1 MLDEKFTAPRKVAPG
16 FQPPNAIPVGF
27 GESHFY
33 ESDDSFDLPEMHTFS
48 SGKMELTDV
57 IPIPTEEAQFKVPDN
72 LIKDTLYITEYP
84 KIRFSLDAVSREI
97 MGNLTCMRE
106 VRPVYAR
113 ERIKCFQQLVSI
125 ISHLQEGDL
134 SKVADKYI
142 QFPTRDSNATED
154 MHAIIDAFG
163 AAALNETQK
172 ILTER
177 ILLKNPPD
185 AGLLKKLFLHFVN
198 LPNPPPSI
206 FIDALEDLVFEGAE
220 FSDDEDTKEI
230 TTMAT
235 LLLGSLAGSLK
246 STNLGRAERLVAR
259 METEL
264 QLHDPQK
271 HRTVRSAETE
281 TYENHHEQRKATLLL
296 SLGNAGLDRSY
307 HHILSYVNTTDS
319 PQLLRRRGAAA
330 IANYH
335 HEDAA
340 SMLLSIALDNNHED
354 HVRYDA
360 LLEYRRHPKAV
371 PISDIQYHLVRG
383 LTNITGLN
391 KRHHSRLK
399 RGIFDG
405 IKFQLKLPGYE
416 WNKQVGSE
424 KIGASFGLTIRNI
437 MDLEIA
443 PLKGH
448 FKIDVLDEAYAVA
461 NIGVLGIHQ
470 DLARIRFCFRG
481 YIKYEI
487 NILQEFN
494 FEDIFNIVKLLDSVV
509 NNIVGSIK
517 QTIESFRQLFDSTS
531 DLSFPKIIQRFADAF
546 DEIPFKIDDL
556 RAIGQKAIQTIGE
569 IVDPPDFITDVS
581 NVIRRVTALVTDI
594 KTDVTKFYDSIADA
608 ITVTLPWAIDQI
620 KEAVNMVVNTLKNF
634 FKSPL
639 SALGDIQKAILKI
652 QLAISSVLDAKK
664 RIEDAC
670 LFTKGQRPYWFDI
683 KSVITEIW
691 EDVLTAKDSVLK
703 AFEWF
708 NGKHSG
714 DEIFKEFTGVDASVI
729 RQQIKEELLA
739 SLDIFISGP
748 LQVIQELA
756 APFVST
762 YESVVKTINAV
773 KTGYTTVKQAYTA
786 ARTLISK
793 IFGPKIHK
801 DFPKKLLE
809 SDNCGNGFYPSTARG
824 RYGHRGVDLEVSA
837 NAEIVVPFT
846 GDVSVMAANEISI
859 VADELDGI
867 EIILSSISLNS
878 GKDGMKVFK
887 GEPLGRATSSG
898 CTPNSI
904 HLAMRKVGT
913 TEYIDPTR
921 YLEKRIMPK
930 PKWIQECDDY
940 LVKLLFKVYAEGSLT
955 KGPKDNDTTPARGQ
969 EPDVSGLQPIPT
981 GNRKKRDIPFIT
993 ALQQRA
999 DDFTDR
1005 LGLPRISEIGP
1016 VLAGFNIKDIKVGQ
1030 ILDLLETFGLT
1041 ELKKKLENALNTLED
1056 LLGTGKCVATETMD
1070 DDTLKLGLKAR
1081 GKSTSGSR
1089 MSLIKRFKDPDEG
1102 CKGLHKQLPG
1112 GIACRFSDNCLS
1124 VTCCVELKLVVIRRV
1139 LEASLT
1145 LDPCS
1150 LELTLTVGNFKRT
1163 FSVTDHLAEQ
1173 YSGSIVD
1180 NLNVMDVVTFT
1191 VTYSIKRVGN
1201 KVTVDLSASMCAKD
1215 KCKQFSKVF
1224 DGLTLSLPQCSG
1236 ARSLTA
1242 RRAKLIDLDQLKEKT
1257 LQEIKELLDIKNP
1270 GSFDIQQLMKNL
1282 REAYLEI
1289 AKDALNNLLGKLFPG
1304 QFSSFDVCMDGV
1316 KIFGPND
1323 ITFFSFT
1330 FNFFL
1335 GPVPMQFV
1343 FSAGGS
1349 WKVECGVKLCFL
1361 TMKAEGTATPQIGAM
1376 VSGELN
1382 VNFLLFKAGLKLT
1395 GYLLTT
1401 KLPTKAEVGFSKF
1414 PLDVGIRMDLE
1425 LIPLRLELRAIL
1437 KLTVNLLVKK
1447 IEKTLINKLLWQY
1460 TTPSITANIFDLHNK
1475 EPDNSPP
1482 TFNSFATTSGSG
1494 SGKRSSPSGQ
1504 CTVYQV
1510 KNRDYTE
1517 PAFQLAIAV
1526 EDDRSEVEVSYSV
1539 GSFQGGSDLAK
1550 DEVLGGP
1557 SAVVEQVLPSR
1568 IPLYFTVKGTNSAGG
1583 TASVTCQ
1590 LSSYDTTPPAGRVI
1604 PDFFTTSHPNVLK
1617 ASAMAVDETPLVE
1630 RKEAIGFGRGIYG
1643 DQAFPWSDISSRALR
1658 SSTKSVETS
1667 LLQFTSP
1674 RLGKLMSKPHQVK
1687 LGHATPGKCASAC
1700 LALPPL
1706 KCISFNYD
1714 YGTSGRCELLEEV
1727 EGHGVQIHIAGHFHY
1742 FERLGIGHAVTF
1754 NHRDLQLQH
1763 NQLYYFNY
1771 FLKNQLGYTNILTSQ
1786 PVKVDFTPVSPG
1798 PIQNA
1803 HYDETVKEPCHELLP
1818 DKWENRCVDESNL
1831 PNHRYIIDGE
1841 GSSTVFNGH
1850 TPFVDVL
1857 YTRAN
1862 KYVSANWDGF
1872 HDNETGIY
1880 GYTWSVGTEKCLE
1893 NIHPHKDPHA
1903 HLFDES
1909 EWTHTGLAHPLDL
1922 EDGLYY
1928 VSVRAINKVEYGG
1941 PLATTVCHSTPY
1953 VIDNTEPLI
1962 HEVFEMLY
1970 DEETHVISASYNVS
1984 DPLSNIKEM
1993 HIGLGK
1999 STRDT
2004 YILDWFVHDDAD
2016 SVEFTHHIPDGQ
2028 PTWLRIRAVNN
2039 VDLRTAGHG
2048 PYPILVDTTHPLAGD
2063 LYDGKSHGRQV
2074 NFQSSQSEICANWEN
2089 FQDPDT
2095 GIADYLWGVGTS
2107 PGEDDVVEF
2116 KRLNHFVFL
2125 HCDNSVNLTHNAT
2138 YYSTLYAFNRG
2149 HKRLNVSANSE
2160 GVLVDLTPPEAGWLK
2175 DGDTIGQDLKYSSSP
2190 ATVSGNWGGFTD
2202 PESGIQQYTI
2212 AVLRKP
2218 KHQVEDDVI
2227 HESESVGMTTSFRWH
2242 HFHLHQG
2249 DQVFVNLNVTNRA
2262 LGVTTLQSD
2271 GFVLDLTPPV
2281 LKYLRDGLDPDKDA
2295 QYSSSTMELTAN
2307 WKFVDEETGVDYI
2320 ELQVYQKH
2328 GGTRSPLGESVT
2340 LDGEAKNWTSTEALS
2355 LNIGA
2360 LYTVKVRAINAA
2372 GLTAV
2377 HETDGVLI
2385 DPTPPEI
2392 LFIHAGVL
2400 SGMDDEVLTNGF
2412 VVITNT
2418 GVLTAS
2424 WLGLDGES
2432 GIDSYWISLGTTH
2445 GGDDVKEFYSVGEVT
2460 DIILTELP
2468 LQLYENG
2475 SPIYYISVKAQ
2486 NGAGAFSTT
2495 VTASP
2500 IKVVAADVSGLVF
2513 DGAGSSDLTAP
2524 TTDVNYQL
2532 EATTVSLQFEGYES
2546 VQHGII
2552 GYEWA
2557 VGTNPGADDIQPFT
2571 DVGIVAFDEPAGSG
2585 TAQILL
2591 PLSPSN
2597 RYFSSV
2603 RAITGAFNILEST
2616 SDGFGVDQ
2624 SAPSVSIVSVG
2635 EDEDDS
2641 GNMKPLGR
2649 ETVYQAINVGSLAAE
2664 WNVGDNES
2672 AIAAAWFAIGFTPVS
2687 SDLYNVTNTEKRTS
2701 LAAGLL
2707 TPSADGTPNMVTV
2720 TVMNNVGLVSS
2731 DVSSPVVFDETP
2743 PERVTVACPKHI
2755 SGDVPFKCSWEGIN
2769 DQESGVQHYIF
2780 SLGVSAG
2787 DDSVVNSTT
2796 IYPPTN
2802 HLSIMGLNQSF
2813 LQQGATFYAT
2823 VIAVNR
2829 ADLHSISYSRAIYVD
2844 TTPPVP
2850 GVVVEVNDNVTV
2862 SGNLRAAVCNTE
2874 EECHVIDAECQM
2886 SVDHIH
2892 VAWEPFRDSETDIAR
2907 YEVAIGT
2914 ASGRR
2919 DLQDFTKVPSGM
2931 TSYVFTQLDLL
2942 SVGQVFATVRG
2953 YNGAGQFALA
2963 LSNGIF
2969 ISRLSAGLQP
2979 LGKQFV
2985 HDGDKRDTDMDF
2997 QASSEQLSA
3006 SWSFGD
3012 PCPMAKYDW
3021 SIHRMDGV
3029 EIQPFT
3035 TLPGDQT
3042 FGDNSNIKAKEGESF
3057 FVIVRGTNQ
3066 LGDSFILRSDGISI
3080 RKEPLIPGEVRDG
3093 PVLGLDQNFQLS
3105 ITTLSANWDQFGI
3118 DREVA
3123 GVLDGNERSDLEI
3136 NKHQTIDHYEVAVGT
3151 DRRYASTRSNI
3162 VPFTN
3167 VGRNRTVTMLDL
3179 PLTPRANY
3187 YITVR
3192 GYSVS
3197 TSTTDVTSNGIQVGV
3212 GSEVVSRGKVNVER
3226 FISSTSTLT
3235 FSWEGFEFSLP
3246 VRYYHW
3252 GLGTAKFNTDNI
3264 ECSKMHEFDE
3274 SGALTSAYASLF
3286 DVHPF
3291 INVER
3296 DTLVD
3301 LANMTLEHKGTY
3313 YVTVMASDESLQCDV
3328 FSAPFT
3334 VDITPPE
3341 RGRVQI
3347 GPFANLP
3354 VQYTDR
3360 GDEVT
3365 ILWEDFLD
3373 EESGILQ
3380 YHITLLGPVQCG
3392 NTADNA
3398 AQLTEPVTLHANY
3411 SSYTFVDLFLE
3422 ETMVYFVLLN
3432 AVNRAT
3438 GSTTV
3443 TSSPVLIDPRDP
3455 IPGDIVDGDSFKR
3468 DVSHQSST
3476 SSLHGTF
3483 TLFHGQEPYRCSY
3496 NHHDLDAP
3504 TEAWSPVTSQGVW
3517 GTSIEAS
3524 RIKFAP
3530 EQLSY
3535 SVSNGLTVTM
3545 VRDVRAERMI
3555 SGGYMTVLN
3564 HEGPGIFQIDMVAA
3578 GTELD
3583 SVTSLVFWDGPAGVV
3598 GGFEMP
3604 SKTGGN
3610 SNFSTSAPTTTPAT
3624 TQNPWQIVND
3634 NSEETSDENAVLRTL
3649 PYTGIGMDIFH
3660 EVTAEGHP
3668 KYYILLWSRFRDE
3681 PSALQYEKIELGFDA
3696 SEAWHTYGL
3705 KYVVDR
3711 TDATQELWGFELHID
3726 GQYFTTITGIP
3737 PVSISTKLI
3746 LAVRNKQ
3753 GAVAEF
3759 HDVFNPPTVM
3769 AHFKNLRTPPSAEML
3784 CRYGTPFQDGS
3795 TTILK
3800 IFAGVGTTR
3809 GADDVEPFFEVEDL
3823 CTPCMDE
3830 CSRYS
3835 CDMNCTVDDITLHH
3849 ASINNLHL
3857 STHKM
3862 ITQDNVTTSTPA
3874 LYYITIKAVSGSGRF
3889 AVSSSDGVYVDATP
3903 PVFESLYHVD
3913 LSWSEDEPSDFQGS
3927 NSTIAVSWEAYDIE
3941 SQVVEYLWAIGTAPF
3956 STDIQDYVSVGL
3968 ATSASNS
3975 QLEGSLQPLQTYYA
3989 TVIAVNAAGL
3999 NTTKSTTGVTFLEK
4013 SPSSENMTIGVGC
4026 QNDGSSS
4033 EDDVSVCPG
4042 IKSSVEI
4049 SWPDFDEREGITGYY
4064 FSIGSTGELEDI
4076 IPETQV
4082 GYNESGTVLIEDGQV
4097 LINGQVIANISDLRH
4112 MQNDDQSTP
4121 EVNKFNMEPGRKM
4134 YVKVKACNSAHKCS
4148 IIDLKVIV
4156 VSREGDVVATA
4167 TNSSKVSVTLN
4178 SSGATRSA
4186 RTYVNNG
4193 VNIVTTGITPGDG
4206 LVAGMLDKH
4215 AVEEEYVSG
4224 ASSTFTPF
4232 IVDPERTRNNSERS
4246 LNGRLR
4252 EFDETFFISLLHDNP
4267 LTGPLKITIPINA
4280 DLIPEGTL
4288 PVLLYWST
4296 ELQQWMDASRTCS
4309 NLDKN
4314 VQYDWEQ
4321 NLLHVN
4327 VCSTHPA
4334 TKTSG
4339 ENVRRRRSSDVEFF
4353 SGSTQFAE
4361 ASVDRDIINTAPVVT
4376 SPSAMWMY
4384 EDSGTLR
4391 AQLQAQDAEGDE
4403 LIFSLDSEPED
4414 IMGEA
4419 VLSPEGLLEYTPCR
4433 HCFGLVKIGYVVQ
4446 EKPTGET
4453 TPLEVRETLTID
4465 VRPQNDNPGLLV
4477 LIDGVNVVSDQGTN
4491 TYRPVELPV
4500 KQGEENSIVLW
4511 LYDVDVAD
4519 DLAFSVSQPQHG
4531 GIQIGPVCKNVTFLS
4546 TPCSMS
4552 NTNDF
4557 DITSGGTC
4565 TVCKPSN
4572 LNTTKEIHD
4581 LSWALAR
4588 LTYISR
4594 NESYFG
4600 EDSFAIHGID
4610 ENSGASK
4617 ILPIDVFVLQKCKN
4631 NGTCIGPAEDP
4642 DCEDTQLAFGF
4653 EGYTCDCTDDYIGQF
4668 CQLEIVP
4675 CLPPMAPANGAV
4687 SPDDATSYQD
4697 VVEFSCDPGY
4707 ELVGDSAH
4715 VCQWDGSWNGSTPNC
4730 DPVPC
4735 PTLSAPVN
4743 GALSPGGPH
4752 VYQDVVTFTCS
4763 TGYVV
4768 ASVST
4773 VTCQADGTWSGTAP
4787 TCNRC
4792 HNQFNFPRNN
4802 FDIYENRCHWFSQK
4816 RDMRTY
4822 AQAKR
4827 FCEDRGGRLVTIKT
4841 SNKQDFLAGSKDLKV
4856 KRARRS
4862 NFWIG
4867 LDDLWRENIMK
4878 WSDGTT
4884 LKNGNYN
4891 NWKFPPR
4898 RHKKR
4903 DCAAIHRSNLKWV
4916 LVNCR
4921 MKFPFICEMDDTMI

>member
-1 MLDEKFTAPRKVAPG
+1 
-16 FQPPNAIPVGF
+16 
-27 GESHFY
+27 
-33 ESDDSFDLPEMHTFS
+33 
-48 SGKMELTDV
+48 
-57 IPIPTEEAQFKVPDN
+57 
-72 LIKDTLYITEYP
+72 
-84 KIRFSLDAVSREI
+84 
-97 MGNLTCMRE
+97 
-106 VRPVYAR
+106 
-113 ERIKCFQQLVSI
+113 
-125 ISHLQEGDL
+125 
-134 SKVADKYI
+134 
-142 QFPTRDSNATED
+142 
-154 MHAIIDAFG
+154 
-163 AAALNETQK
+163 
-172 ILTER
+172 
-177 ILLKNPPD
+177 
-185 AGLLKKLFLHFVN
+185 
-198 LPNPPPSI
+198 
-206 FIDALEDLVFEGAE
+206 
-220 FSDDEDTKEI
+220 
-230 TTMAT
+230 
-235 LLLGSLAGSLK
+235 
-246 STNLGRAERLVAR
+246 
-259 METEL
+259 
-264 QLHDPQK
+264 
-271 HRTVRSAETE
+271 
-281 TYENHHEQRKATLLL
+281 
-296 SLGNAGLDRSY
+296 
-307 HHILSYVNTTDS
+307 
-319 PQLLRRRGAAA
+319 
-330 IANYH
+330 
-335 HEDAA
+335 
-340 SMLLSIALDNNHED
+340 
-354 HVRYDA
+354 
-360 LLEYRRHPKAV
+360 
-371 PISDIQYHLVRG
+371 
-383 LTNITGLN
+383 
-391 KRHHSRLK
+391 
-399 RGIFDG
+399 
-405 IKFQLKLPGYE
+405 
-416 WNKQVGSE
+416 
-424 KIGASFGLTIRNI
+424 
-437 MDLEIA
+437 
-443 PLKGH
+443 
-448 FKIDVLDEAYAVA
+448 
-461 NIGVLGIHQ
+461 
-470 DLARIRFCFRG
+470 
-481 YIKYEI
+481 
-487 NILQEFN
+487 
-494 FEDIFNIVKLLDSVV
+494 
-509 NNIVGSIK
+509 
-517 QTIESFRQLFDSTS
+517 
-531 DLSFPKIIQRFADAF
+531 
-546 DEIPFKIDDL
+546 
-556 RAIGQKAIQTIGE
+556 
-569 IVDPPDFITDVS
+569 
-581 NVIRRVTALVTDI
+581 
-594 KTDVTKFYDSIADA
+594 
-608 ITVTLPWAIDQI
+608 
-620 KEAVNMVVNTLKNF
+620 
-634 FKSPL
+634 
-639 SALGDIQKAILKI
+639 
-652 QLAISSVLDAKK
+652 
-664 RIEDAC
+664 
-670 LFTKGQRPYWFDI
+670 
-683 KSVITEIW
+683 
-691 EDVLTAKDSVLK
+691 
-703 AFEWF
+703 
-708 NGKHSG
+708 
-714 DEIFKEFTGVDASVI
+714 
-729 RQQIKEELLA
+729 
-739 SLDIFISGP
+739 
-748 LQVIQELA
+748 
-756 APFVST
+756 
-762 YESVVKTINAV
+762 
-773 KTGYTTVKQAYTA
+773 
-786 ARTLISK
+786 
-793 IFGPKIHK
+793 
-801 DFPKKLLE
+801 
-809 SDNCGNGFYPSTARG
+809 
-824 RYGHRGVDLEVSA
+824 
-837 NAEIVVPFT
+837 
-846 GDVSVMAANEISI
+846 
-859 VADELDGI
+859 
-867 EIILSSISLNS
+867 
-878 GKDGMKVFK
+878 
-887 GEPLGRATSSG
+887 
-898 CTPNSI
+898 
-904 HLAMRKVGT
+904 
-913 TEYIDPTR
+913 
-921 YLEKRIMPK
+921 
-930 PKWIQECDDY
+930 
-940 LVKLLFKVYAEGSLT
+940 
-955 KGPKDNDTTPARGQ
+955 
-969 EPDVSGLQPIPT
+969 
-981 GNRKKRDIPFIT
+981 
-993 ALQQRA
+993 
-999 DDFTDR
+999 
-1005 LGLPRISEIGP
+1005 
-1016 VLAGFNIKDIKVGQ
+1016 
-1030 ILDLLETFGLT
+1030 
-1041 ELKKKLENALNTLED
+1041 
-1056 LLGTGKCVATETMD
+1056 
-1070 DDTLKLGLKAR
+1070 
-1081 GKSTSGSR
+1081 
-1089 MSLIKRFKDPDEG
+1089 
-1102 CKGLHKQLPG
+1102 
-1112 GIACRFSDNCLS
+1112 
-1124 VTCCVELKLVVIRRV
+1124 
-1139 LEASLT
+1139 
-1145 LDPCS
+1145 
-1150 LELTLTVGNFKRT
+1150 
-1163 FSVTDHLAEQ
+1163 
-1173 YSGSIVD
+1173 
-1180 NLNVMDVVTFT
+1180 
-1191 VTYSIKRVGN
+1191 
-1201 KVTVDLSASMCAKD
+1201 
-1215 KCKQFSKVF
+1215 
-1224 DGLTLSLPQCSG
+1224 SG
-1236 ARSLTA
+1236 ARSSTA

-1304 QFSSFDVCMDGV
+1304 QFSSFDVCMNGV

-1323 ITFFSFT
+1323 IKFFSFT

-1335 GPVPMQFV
+1335 GPVPMQFG

-1349 WKVECGVKLCFL
+1349 WKVECGFKLCFL

-1382 VNFLLFKAGLKLT
+1382 VNLFLFKAGLKLT

-1401 KLPTKAEVGFSKF
+1401 KFPTKAEVGFSKF

-1437 KLTVNLLVKK
+1437 KLTVKLLFIK
-1447 IEKTLINKLLWQY
+1447 IEKTLINKLLWHY
-1460 TTPSITANIFDLHNK
+1460 TTPSITANIFDIHNK

-1494 SGKRSSPSGQ
+1494 SGKRSSATSQ
-1504 CTVYQV
+1504 CTVYQLR
-1510 KNRDYTE
+1510 NRDYTE
-1517 PAFQLAIAV
+1517 PAFQLAISV

-1557 SAVVEQVLPSR
+1557 SAVVEQVLPGR

-1643 DQAFPWSDISSRALR
+1643 DQAFPWSDISSRPLR

-1714 YGTSGRCELLEEV
+1714 YGTSGQCELLEEV
-1727 EGHGVQIHIAGHFHY
+1727 EGHGVKIHIAGHFHY

-1754 NHRDLQLQH
+1754 NHRDLHLQH
-1763 NQLYYFNY
+1763 GQLYYFNY
-1771 FLKNQLGYTNILTSQ
+1771 YLKNQLGYTNILTSQ

-1841 GSSTVFNGH
+1841 GSATVFNGH

-1872 HDNETGIY
+1872 HDYETGIY

-1953 VIDNTEPLI
+1953 AIDNTEPLI

-1970 DEETHVISASYNVS
+1970 DEETHVILASYNVS

-2016 SVEFTHHIPDGQ
+2016 SVEFTHHIPDGE

-2048 PYPILVDTTHPLAGD
+2048 PYPILVDTTPPLAGD
-2063 LYDGKSHGRQV
+2063 VYDGRSHGRQV

-2089 FQDPDT
+2089 FWDPDT

-2107 PGEDDVVEF
+2107 PGDDDVVEF
-2116 KRLNHFVFL
+2116 KRLRHFVFL

-2160 GVLVDLTPPEAGWLK
+2160 GVRVDLTPPEAGWLK

-2218 KHQVEDDVI
+2218 KHQVEDEVI
-2227 HESESVGMTTSFRWH
+2227 HASESVGMTTSFRWH

-2295 QYSSSTMELTAN
+2295 QYSSSTTELTAN

-2340 LDGEAKNWTSTEALS
+2340 LDGAAQNWTSTEALS

-2360 LYTVKVRAINAA
+2360 LYTVKVHAINAA

-2400 SGMDDEVLTNGF
+2400 SGMDDEELTNGF
-2412 VVITNT
+2412 VVIANT
-2418 GVLTAS
+2418 GTLTAS

-2432 GIDSYWISLGTTH
+2432 GIDSYWIGLGTTH
-2445 GGDDVKEFYSVGEVT
+2445 GGDDVLGFYSVGEVT

-2468 LQLYENG
+2468 LQLFENG

-2513 DGAGSSDLTAP
+2513 DGAGSSDLTQMAS
-2524 TTDVNYQL
+2524 TAIDVDYQL

-2546 VQHGII
+2546 AQHGII
-2552 GYEWA
+2552 GYEWG
-2557 VGTNPGADDIQPFT
+2557 VGTIPGADDIQPFT
-2571 DVGIVAFDEPAGSG
+2571 DMGIVAFDEPAGSG
-2585 TAQILL
+2585 IAQILL
-2591 PLSPSN
+2591 PLSSSN

-2603 RAITGAFNILEST
+2603 RAITGALNILEST

-2641 GNMKPLGR
+2641 GNKPLGR
-2649 ETVYQAINVGSLAAE
+2649 DTVYQAINTGSLAAE
-2664 WNVGDNES
+2664 WNIGDNES
-2672 AIAAAWFAIGFTPVS
+2672 AIAAAWFAIGFTPIS
-2687 SDLYNVTNTEKRTS
+2687 SDLYNITNTNKRTS

-2707 TPSADGTPNMVTV
+2707 IPSADGTPNMVTV
-2720 TVMNNVGLVSS
+2720 TAMNN
-2731 DVSSPVVFDETP
+2731 
-2743 PERVTVACPKHI
+2743 
-2755 SGDVPFKCSWEGIN
+2755 
-2769 DQESGVQHYIF
+2769 
-2780 SLGVSAG
+2780 
-2787 DDSVVNSTT
+2787 
-2796 IYPPTN
+2796 
-2802 HLSIMGLNQSF
+2802 
-2813 LQQGATFYAT
+2813 
-2823 VIAVNR
+2823 
-2829 ADLHSISYSRAIYVD
+2829 
-2844 TTPPVP
+2844 
-2850 GVVVEVNDNVTV
+2850 
-2862 SGNLRAAVCNTE
+2862 
-2874 EECHVIDAECQM
+2874 
-2886 SVDHIH
+2886 
-2892 VAWEPFRDSETDIAR
+2892 
-2907 YEVAIGT
+2907 
-2914 ASGRR
+2914 
-2919 DLQDFTKVPSGM
+2919 
-2931 TSYVFTQLDLL
+2931 
-2942 SVGQVFATVRG
+2942 
-2953 YNGAGQFALA
+2953 
-2963 LSNGIF
+2963 
-2969 ISRLSAGLQP
+2969 
-2979 LGKQFV
+2979 
-2985 HDGDKRDTDMDF
+2985 
-2997 QASSEQLSA
+2997 
-3006 SWSFGD
+3006 
-3012 PCPMAKYDW
+3012 
-3021 SIHRMDGV
+3021 
-3029 EIQPFT
+3029 
-3035 TLPGDQT
+3035 
-3042 FGDNSNIKAKEGESF
+3042 
-3057 FVIVRGTNQ
+3057 
-3066 LGDSFILRSDGISI
+3066 
-3080 RKEPLIPGEVRDG
+3080 
-3093 PVLGLDQNFQLS
+3093 
-3105 ITTLSANWDQFGI
+3105 
-3118 DREVA
+3118 
-3123 GVLDGNERSDLEI
+3123 
-3136 NKHQTIDHYEVAVGT
+3136 
-3151 DRRYASTRSNI
+3151 
-3162 VPFTN
+3162 
-3167 VGRNRTVTMLDL
+3167 
-3179 PLTPRANY
+3179 
-3187 YITVR
+3187 
-3192 GYSVS
+3192 
-3197 TSTTDVTSNGIQVGV
+3197 
-3212 GSEVVSRGKVNVER
+3212 
-3226 FISSTSTLT
+3226 
-3235 FSWEGFEFSLP
+3235 
-3246 VRYYHW
+3246 
-3252 GLGTAKFNTDNI
+3252 
-3264 ECSKMHEFDE
+3264 HEFDE
-3274 SGALTSAYASLF
+3274 SGVLTSAYASLF

-3291 INVER
+3291 TNVER

-3328 FSAPFT
+3328 VTAPFT
-3334 VDITPPE
+3334 VDITPPKK
-3341 RGRVQI
+3341 GRIQI
-3347 GPFANLP
+3347 GPFANL
-3354 VQYTDR
+3354 V
-3360 GDEVT
+3360 
-3365 ILWEDFLD
+3365 I
-3373 EESGILQ
+3373 
-3380 YHITLLGPVQCG
+3380 QCG
-3392 NTADNA
+3392 NTAHNA
-3398 AQLTEPVTLHANY
+3398 PQLTEPVTLSANY

-3422 ETMVYFVLLN
+3422 GTMVYFVQLN

-3483 TLFHGQEPYRCSY
+3483 TLYHGQEAYQCSY

-3524 RIKFAP
+3524 RIRFAP

-3564 HEGPGIFQIDMVAA
+3564 HEGPGIFQIDIVAA
-3578 GTELD
+3578 GSELD

-3604 SKTGGN
+3604 SDPEES

-3660 EVTAEGHP
+3660 EVTAEGTT
-3668 KYYILLWSRFRDE
+3668 KYYILLWSRFQDE
-3681 PSALQYEKIELGFDA
+3681 RSALQYEKIELGFDA

-3705 KYVVDR
+3705 KYTVDR

-3726 GQYFTTITGIP
+3726 GEYFTTITGIP
-3737 PVSISTKLI
+3737 PVSLSTKLI
-3746 LAVRNKQ
+3746 LAVRSKQ

-3759 HDVFNPPTVM
+3759 HDVFTPPTVM

-3800 IFAGVGTTR
+3800 IYAGVGTTK

-3849 ASINNLHL
+3849 VFINNLHL

-3889 AVSSSDGVYVDATP
+3889 ALSSSDGVYIDATP

-3927 NSTIAVSWEAYDIE
+3927 NSTIAVRWEAYDIE
-3941 SQVVEYLWAIGTAPF
+3941 SQVVGYFWAIGTAPF
-3956 STDIQDYVSVGL
+3956 WTDIQDHVSVGL

-3989 TVIAVNAAGL
+3989 TVIAVNGAGL
-3999 NTTKSTTGVTFLEK
+3999 NTTKSTTGVTFLEE

-4026 QNDGSSS
+4026 REDQNDGSSS

-4064 FSIGSTGELEDI
+4064 FSIGSTEELEDI

-4156 VSREGDVVATA
+4156 VSREGDVVAKA

-4186 RTYVNNG
+4186 RTYVING

-4215 AVEEEYVSG
+4215 DVEEEYVSG

-4252 EFDETFFISLLHDNP
+4252 KFEETFFISLLHDNP
-4267 LTGPLKITIPINA
+4267 LTGPLEITIPINA
-4280 DLIPEGTL
+4280 DLIPEGTV

-4296 ELQQWMDASRTCS
+4296 ELQQWMDASRTCP
-4309 NLDKN
+4309 NLDN

-4334 TKTSG
+4334 TKTSE
-4339 ENVRRRRSSDVEFF
+4339 ENVRRRRSSEGEFY

-4361 ASVDRDIINTAPVVT
+4361 ASVDSDIINTAPVVT

-4403 LIFSLDSEPED
+4403 LIFSLDAEPEED

-4433 HCFGLVKIGYVVQ
+4433 HCFGLVRIGYVVQ

-4465 VRPQNDNPGLLV
+4465 VRPENDNPGLLF

-4500 KQGEENSIVLW
+4500 KQGEENSMVVW
-4511 LYDVDVAD
+4511 MYDVDIAD
-4519 DLAFSVSQPQHG
+4519 DLAFSISQPQHG
-4531 GIQIGPVCKNVTFLS
+4531 GVQIGPVCKNVTFLS

-4552 NTNDF
+4552 STNNL
-4557 DITSGGTC
+4557 DITSDGNC

-4610 ENSGASK
+4610 ENGGASK

-4653 EGYTCDCTDDYIGQF
+4653 EGYTCDCTEDYIGEF

-4675 CLPPMAPANGAV
+4675 CLPPMAPANGSV

-4715 VCQWDGSWNGSTPNC
+4715 VCQWDGRWNSSTPNC
-4730 DPVPC
+4730 NPVPC
-4735 PTLSAPVN
+4735 PTLSAPAN
-4743 GALSPGGPH
+4743 GALSPSGPH

-4768 ASVST
+4768 TGVST
-4773 VTCQADGTWSGTAP
+4773 VTCQADGTWSRTVP
-4787 TCNRC
+4787 TCNSEII
-4792 HNQFNFPRNN
+4792 F
-4802 FDIYENRCHWFSQK
+4802 
-4816 RDMRTY
+4816 
-4822 AQAKR
+4822 
-4827 FCEDRGGRLVTIKT
+4827 TIV
-4841 SNKQDFLAGSKDLKV
+4841 FA
-4856 KRARRS
+4856 
-4862 NFWIG
+4862 
-4867 LDDLWRENIMK
+4867 
-4878 WSDGTT
+4878 
-4884 LKNGNYN
+4884 
-4891 NWKFPPR
+4891 
-4898 RHKKR
+4898 
-4903 DCAAIHRSNLKWV
+4903 
-4916 LVNCR
+4916 
-4921 MKFPFICEMDDTMI
+4921 

>member
-1 MLDEKFTAPRKVAPG
+1 MEVKFRVLTSALLLAVGCSGLVDFKPGYQYQYEYAASTTLKQALTVSTSAKEEPGANCAHGDLPNKRDLYARPICDDDDVFSLYQAWGGGWKESLPYELGDEINPVFLGKGRARGKLQTWRPPEQEGRARGELRSYGDLPNKRDLDAMMAVFSLYRASGGGWKEFSFNVSNSGEILEVQYPENEKSSAVLQKKALLGTFSSRLHASLQDLKHGGIHQWRYLVNETG
-16 FQPPNAIPVGF
+16 H
-27 GESHFY
+27 E
-33 ESDDSFDLPEMHTFS
+33 DLPEMHTFS

-57 IPIPTEEAQFKVPDN
+57 IPIPTEKAQFKVPDN

-125 ISHLQEGDL
+125 MNHLEEMDL

-142 QFPTRDSNATED
+142 QFPTRDSNTTED

-177 ILLKNPPD
+177 ILLKKPPD
-185 AGLLKKLFLHFVN
+185 A
-198 LPNPPPSI
+198 
-206 FIDALEDLVFEGAE
+206 
-220 FSDDEDTKEI
+220 DDEDTKEI

-246 STNLGRAERLVAR
+246 STNPVHAERLVAR

-271 HRTVRSAETE
+271 HRTIRSAETE

-307 HHILSYVNTTDS
+307 HHILSYINTTDS

-391 KRHHSRLK
+391 KRDHSRLK

-405 IKFQLKLPGYE
+405 IKFKLQLPGYE
-416 WNKQVGSE
+416 WNKQVGSS
-424 KIGASFGLTIRNI
+424 KIGANFGLTIRNI
-437 MDLEIA
+437 MDLDIA
-443 PLKGH
+443 PLKGR

-461 NIGVLGIHQ
+461 NIGILGIHQ
-470 DLARIRFCFRG
+470 DLARVRFCFRG
-481 YIKYEI
+481 HIKYEI

-546 DEIPFKIDDL
+546 DDIPFKIDDL

-569 IVDPPDFITDVS
+569 IVDPPDFITAVS

-608 ITVTLPWAIDQI
+608 ITVTLPWAIEQI
-620 KEAVNMVVNTLKNF
+620 KEAVNMVVNTLKNL

-652 QLAISSVLDAKK
+652 QLAISSVFDAKK

-714 DEIFKEFTGVDASVI
+714 DEIFKEFTGVDANVI
-729 RQQIKEELLA
+729 RQQIKDELLS

-824 RYGHRGVDLEVSA
+824 RYRHRGVDLEVST

-846 GDVSVMAANEISI
+846 GDVSVTAANEISI

-878 GKDGMKVFK
+878 GKDGMKRDSQVQVSVSNRRRRNGVLETGGTDKNPMVPGRGLNPRPNRGTSPQADTLTARPKRSRPVGRVFK
-887 GEPLGRATSSG
+887 GESLGRATSSG

-930 PKWIQECDDY
+930 PQWIQECDDY
-940 LVKLLFKVYAEGSLT
+940 LVKLLFKVFAEGSLT

-1016 VLAGFNIKDIKVGQ
+1016 ILAGFNIKDIKVGQ

-1089 MSLIKRFKDPDEG
+1089 MSLIKRFKDPDE
-1102 CKGLHKQLPG
+1102 
-1112 GIACRFSDNCLS
+1112 
-1124 VTCCVELKLVVIRRV
+1124 
-1139 LEASLT
+1139 
-1145 LDPCS
+1145 
-1150 LELTLTVGNFKRT
+1150 
-1163 FSVTDHLAEQ
+1163 
-1173 YSGSIVD
+1173 
-1180 NLNVMDVVTFT
+1180 
-1191 VTYSIKRVGN
+1191 
-1201 KVTVDLSASMCAKD
+1201 
-1215 KCKQFSKVF
+1215 
-1224 DGLTLSLPQCSG
+1224 
-1236 ARSLTA
+1236 
-1242 RRAKLIDLDQLKEKT
+1242 DLDQLKERT

-1323 ITFFSFT
+1323 ITFFRFT

-1335 GPVPMQFV
+1335 GPVPMQFA

-1349 WKVECGVKLCFL
+1349 WKVECGFKLCFL
-1361 TMKAEGTATPQIGAM
+1361 TMKAE
-1376 VSGELN
+1376 
-1382 VNFLLFKAGLKLT
+1382 
-1395 GYLLTT
+1395 
-1401 KLPTKAEVGFSKF
+1401 
-1414 PLDVGIRMDLE
+1414 
-1425 LIPLRLELRAIL
+1425 
-1437 KLTVNLLVKK
+1437 
-1447 IEKTLINKLLWQY
+1447 
-1460 TTPSITANIFDLHNK
+1460 
-1475 EPDNSPP
+1475 
-1482 TFNSFATTSGSG
+1482 SGSG
-1494 SGKRSSPSGQ
+1494 SGKRSSATSQ
-1504 CTVYQV
+1504 CTVYQLR
-1510 KNRDYTE
+1510 NRDYTE

-1526 EDDRSEVEVSYSV
+1526 EDDRSEVDVSYSV

-1557 SAVVEQVLPSR
+1557 SAVVEQVLPGR

-1714 YGTSGRCELLEEV
+1714 YGTSGQCELLEEV
-1727 EGHGVQIHIAGHFHY
+1727 EGHGVKIHIAGHFHY

-1754 NHRDLQLQH
+1754 NHRELQLQH
-1763 NQLYYFNY
+1763 GQLYYFNY
-1771 FLKNQLGYTNILTSQ
+1771 YLKNQLAPGTGMDVRMLFSTRDRDGCSNVVQHQGYTNILTSQ

-1803 HYDETVKEPCHELLP
+1803 HYDETVKEPCHELFP
-1818 DKWENRCVDESNL
+1818 DKWENRCVDEADL

-1841 GSSTVFNGH
+1841 GSGTVFNGH

-1872 HDNETGIY
+1872 HDYETGIY
-1880 GYTWSVGTEKCLE
+1880 GYTWSVGTEKCSE

-1953 VIDNTEPLI
+1953 AIDNTEPLI

-2048 PYPILVDTTHPLAGD
+2048 PYPILVDTTPPLAGD
-2063 LYDGKSHGRQV
+2063 VYDGKSHGRQV

-2089 FQDPDT
+2089 FRDPDT

-2107 PGEDDVVEF
+2107 PGDDNVVEF
-2116 KRLNHFVFL
+2116 KRLRHFVFL
-2125 HCDNSVNLTHNAT
+2125 QCDNSVNLAHNAT

-2160 GVLVDLTPPEAGWLK
+2160 GDAGWLK
-2175 DGDTIGQDLKYSSSP
+2175 DGDTIGQDLRYSSSP

-2218 KHQVEDDVI
+2218 KHQVEDEVI
-2227 HESESVGMTTSFRWH
+2227 HESESVGLTTSFRWH

-2281 LKYLRDGLDPDKDA
+2281 LKYLRDGLDSDKDA
-2295 QYSSSTMELTAN
+2295 QYSSSTTELTAN

-2340 LDGEAKNWTSTEALS
+2340 LDGAVQNWTSTEPLS

-2360 LYTVKVRAINAA
+2360 LYTVKVHAINAA

-2400 SGMDDEVLTNGF
+2400 SGMDDEELTNGF
-2412 VVITNT
+2412 VVIANT
-2418 GVLTAS
+2418 GTLTAS

-2432 GIDSYWISLGTTH
+2432 GIDSYWIGLGTTH
-2445 GGDDVKEFYSVGEVT
+2445 GGDDVLGFYSVGEVT

-2513 DGAGSSDLTAP
+2513 DGAGSSDLSQMVSTAI
-2524 TTDVNYQL
+2524 DVDYQL
-2532 EATTVSLQFEGYES
+2532 ETTTVSLQFEGYES
-2546 VQHGII
+2546 AQHGII
-2552 GYEWA
+2552 GYEWG
-2557 VGTNPGADDIQPFT
+2557 VGTTPGADDIQPFT
-2571 DVGIVAFDEPAGSG
+2571 DMGIVAFDEPAGSG
-2585 TAQILL
+2585 IAQILL

-2641 GNMKPLGR
+2641 GNKPLGR
-2649 ETVYQAINVGSLAAE
+2649 DTVYQAINTGSLAAE
-2664 WNVGDNES
+2664 WNIGDNES
-2672 AIAAAWFAIGFTPVS
+2672 AIAATWFAIGFTPVS
-2687 SDLYNVTNTEKRTS
+2687 SDLYNITNTEKRTS

-2720 TVMNNVGLVSS
+2720 TAMNNVGLVSS
-2731 DVSSPVVFDETP
+2731 DVSPPVVFDGTP

-2755 SGDVPFKCSWEGIN
+2755 SGDVPFTCSWDGIN

-2787 DDSVVNSTT
+2787 DNSVVNSTA

-2829 ADLHSISYSRAIYVD
+2829 ADLHSISYSRAIHVD

-2862 SGNLRAAVCNTE
+2862 TGNLRAAVCNTE
-2874 EECHVIDAECQM
+2874 EECHAIDAVCQM

-2892 VAWEPFRDSETDIAR
+2892 VAWEQFHDPETDIAR

-2919 DLQDFTKVPSGM
+2919 DLQDFTEVPSGM

-2963 LSNGIF
+2963 LSNGVF
-2969 ISRLSAGLQP
+2969 ISRLSAGLRP
-2979 LGKQFV
+2979 LEQQFV
-2985 HDGDKRDTDMDF
+2985 YDGDNRDTDMDF

-3012 PCPMAKYDW
+3012 PCPMVKYDW
-3021 SIHRMDGV
+3021 SIHRMD
-3029 EIQPFT
+3029 
-3035 TLPGDQT
+3035 DQT
-3042 FGDNSNIKAKEGESF
+3042 FGDNSNIKAKDGESF
-3057 FVIVRGTNQ
+3057 YVVVRGTNQ
-3066 LGDSFILRSDGISI
+3066 LGDSFVLRSDGISV

-3136 NKHQTIDHYEVAVGT
+3136 NKHQAIDHYEVAVGS

-3179 PLTPRANY
+3179 PLTPRATY

-3192 GYSVS
+3192 GYSLT

-3226 FISSTSTLT
+3226 
-3235 FSWEGFEFSLP
+3235 
-3246 VRYYHW
+3246 
-3252 GLGTAKFNTDNI
+3252 
-3264 ECSKMHEFDE
+3264 
-3274 SGALTSAYASLF
+3274 
-3286 DVHPF
+3286 
-3291 INVER
+3291 
-3296 DTLVD
+3296 
-3301 LANMTLEHKGTY
+3301 
-3313 YVTVMASDESLQCDV
+3313 
-3328 FSAPFT
+3328 
-3334 VDITPPE
+3334 
-3341 RGRVQI
+3341 
-3347 GPFANLP
+3347 
-3354 VQYTDR
+3354 
-3360 GDEVT
+3360 
-3365 ILWEDFLD
+3365 
-3373 EESGILQ
+3373 
-3380 YHITLLGPVQCG
+3380 
-3392 NTADNA
+3392 
-3398 AQLTEPVTLHANY
+3398 
-3411 SSYTFVDLFLE
+3411 
-3422 ETMVYFVLLN
+3422 
-3432 AVNRAT
+3432 
-3438 GSTTV
+3438 
-3443 TSSPVLIDPRDP
+3443 
-3455 IPGDIVDGDSFKR
+3455 
-3468 DVSHQSST
+3468 
-3476 SSLHGTF
+3476 
-3483 TLFHGQEPYRCSY
+3483 
-3496 NHHDLDAP
+3496 
-3504 TEAWSPVTSQGVW
+3504 
-3517 GTSIEAS
+3517 
-3524 RIKFAP
+3524 
-3530 EQLSY
+3530 
-3535 SVSNGLTVTM
+3535 
-3545 VRDVRAERMI
+3545 
-3555 SGGYMTVLN
+3555 
-3564 HEGPGIFQIDMVAA
+3564 
-3578 GTELD
+3578 
-3583 SVTSLVFWDGPAGVV
+3583 
-3598 GGFEMP
+3598 
-3604 SKTGGN
+3604 
-3610 SNFSTSAPTTTPAT
+3610 
-3624 TQNPWQIVND
+3624 
-3634 NSEETSDENAVLRTL
+3634 
-3649 PYTGIGMDIFH
+3649 
-3660 EVTAEGHP
+3660 
-3668 KYYILLWSRFRDE
+3668 
-3681 PSALQYEKIELGFDA
+3681 
-3696 SEAWHTYGL
+3696 
-3705 KYVVDR
+3705 
-3711 TDATQELWGFELHID
+3711 
-3726 GQYFTTITGIP
+3726 
-3737 PVSISTKLI
+3737 
-3746 LAVRNKQ
+3746 
-3753 GAVAEF
+3753 
-3759 HDVFNPPTVM
+3759 
-3769 AHFKNLRTPPSAEML
+3769 
-3784 CRYGTPFQDGS
+3784 
-3795 TTILK
+3795 
-3800 IFAGVGTTR
+3800 
-3809 GADDVEPFFEVEDL
+3809 
-3823 CTPCMDE
+3823 
-3830 CSRYS
+3830 
-3835 CDMNCTVDDITLHH
+3835 
-3849 ASINNLHL
+3849 
-3857 STHKM
+3857 
-3862 ITQDNVTTSTPA
+3862 
-3874 LYYITIKAVSGSGRF
+3874 
-3889 AVSSSDGVYVDATP
+3889 
-3903 PVFESLYHVD
+3903 
-3913 LSWSEDEPSDFQGS
+3913 
-3927 NSTIAVSWEAYDIE
+3927 
-3941 SQVVEYLWAIGTAPF
+3941 
-3956 STDIQDYVSVGL
+3956 
-3968 ATSASNS
+3968 
-3975 QLEGSLQPLQTYYA
+3975 
-3989 TVIAVNAAGL
+3989 
-3999 NTTKSTTGVTFLEK
+3999 
-4013 SPSSENMTIGVGC
+4013 
-4026 QNDGSSS
+4026 
-4033 EDDVSVCPG
+4033 
-4042 IKSSVEI
+4042 
-4049 SWPDFDEREGITGYY
+4049 
-4064 FSIGSTGELEDI
+4064 
-4076 IPETQV
+4076 
-4082 GYNESGTVLIEDGQV
+4082 
-4097 LINGQVIANISDLRH
+4097 
-4112 MQNDDQSTP
+4112 
-4121 EVNKFNMEPGRKM
+4121 
-4134 YVKVKACNSAHKCS
+4134 
-4148 IIDLKVIV
+4148 
-4156 VSREGDVVATA
+4156 
-4167 TNSSKVSVTLN
+4167 
-4178 SSGATRSA
+4178 
-4186 RTYVNNG
+4186 
-4193 VNIVTTGITPGDG
+4193 
-4206 LVAGMLDKH
+4206 
-4215 AVEEEYVSG
+4215 
-4224 ASSTFTPF
+4224 
-4232 IVDPERTRNNSERS
+4232 
-4246 LNGRLR
+4246 
-4252 EFDETFFISLLHDNP
+4252 
-4267 LTGPLKITIPINA
+4267 
-4280 DLIPEGTL
+4280 
-4288 PVLLYWST
+4288 
-4296 ELQQWMDASRTCS
+4296 
-4309 NLDKN
+4309 
-4314 VQYDWEQ
+4314 
-4321 NLLHVN
+4321 
-4327 VCSTHPA
+4327 
-4334 TKTSG
+4334 
-4339 ENVRRRRSSDVEFF
+4339 
-4353 SGSTQFAE
+4353 
-4361 ASVDRDIINTAPVVT
+4361 
-4376 SPSAMWMY
+4376 
-4384 EDSGTLR
+4384 
-4391 AQLQAQDAEGDE
+4391 
-4403 LIFSLDSEPED
+4403 
-4414 IMGEA
+4414 
-4419 VLSPEGLLEYTPCR
+4419 
-4433 HCFGLVKIGYVVQ
+4433 
-4446 EKPTGET
+4446 
-4453 TPLEVRETLTID
+4453 
-4465 VRPQNDNPGLLV
+4465 
-4477 LIDGVNVVSDQGTN
+4477 
-4491 TYRPVELPV
+4491 
-4500 KQGEENSIVLW
+4500 
-4511 LYDVDVAD
+4511 
-4519 DLAFSVSQPQHG
+4519 
-4531 GIQIGPVCKNVTFLS
+4531 
-4546 TPCSMS
+4546 
-4552 NTNDF
+4552 
-4557 DITSGGTC
+4557 
-4565 TVCKPSN
+4565 
-4572 LNTTKEIHD
+4572 
-4581 LSWALAR
+4581 
-4588 LTYISR
+4588 
-4594 NESYFG
+4594 
-4600 EDSFAIHGID
+4600 
-4610 ENSGASK
+4610 
-4617 ILPIDVFVLQKCKN
+4617 
-4631 NGTCIGPAEDP
+4631 
-4642 DCEDTQLAFGF
+4642 
-4653 EGYTCDCTDDYIGQF
+4653 
-4668 CQLEIVP
+4668 
-4675 CLPPMAPANGAV
+4675 
-4687 SPDDATSYQD
+4687 
-4697 VVEFSCDPGY
+4697 Y
-4707 ELVGDSAH
+4707 EL
-4715 VCQWDGSWNGSTPNC
+4715 
-4730 DPVPC
+4730 
-4735 PTLSAPVN
+4735 
-4743 GALSPGGPH
+4743 
-4752 VYQDVVTFTCS
+4752 
-4763 TGYVV
+4763 
-4768 ASVST
+4768 
-4773 VTCQADGTWSGTAP
+4773 
-4787 TCNRC
+4787 
-4792 HNQFNFPRNN
+4792 
-4802 FDIYENRCHWFSQK
+4802 
-4816 RDMRTY
+4816 RDM
-4822 AQAKR
+4822 
-4827 FCEDRGGRLVTIKT
+4827 
-4841 SNKQDFLAGSKDLKV
+4841 
-4856 KRARRS
+4856 
-4862 NFWIG
+4862 
-4867 LDDLWRENIMK
+4867 
-4878 WSDGTT
+4878 
-4884 LKNGNYN
+4884 
-4891 NWKFPPR
+4891 
-4898 RHKKR
+4898 
-4903 DCAAIHRSNLKWV
+4903 
-4916 LVNCR
+4916 
-4921 MKFPFICEMDDTMI
+4921 